1 MADSTNLIS
10 VADTTLIELNPSNNN
25 GGMTF
30 FNCGTTQNY
39 TRNRGLLKF
48 DVAGSI
54 PHNSQ
59 ITSAYLVLS
68 VIHSSSGGL
77 AIPYFDLHRVLR
89 DWGEGTNTYST
100 LTGMGQGTPATAGE
114 ATWDYRFA
122 LTTNSWGTPGGAASV
137 DYSPVITASQ
147 IIYTEA
153 QSPYFFSNSPPDAP
167 QLASDVQLWLDH
179 PETNFGWILICDD
192 ESVAFTAHR
201 ISSREGDPFLAPT
214 LVVEYTPPPQIDGV
228 DQTGNEFNLRFTAQ
242 AGHSYTIEFTDAL
255 PAANAWQTLT
265 NIPAASTNTNLVISD
280 AITNRQR
287 YYRLGR
293 Q

>member
-1 MADSTNLIS
+1 MADSISLIS
-10 VADTTLIELNPSNNN
+10 VADTTLIELNPDNNN

-48 DVAGSI
+48 NVAGSI
-54 PHNSQ
+54 PGHSQ
-59 ITSAYLVLS
+59 ITSAYLTLS

-77 AIPYFDLHRVLR
+77 AIPYFDLHRVLK

-100 LTGMGQGTPATAGE
+100 STGLGQGTPATVGE
-114 ATWDYRFA
+114 ATWNDRFA
-122 LTTNSWGTPGGAASV
+122 LTTNHWNAPGGAAAM

-147 IIYTEA
+147 IIYTEVE
-153 QSPYFFSNSPPDAP
+153 SPYFFSNSPPDAP
-167 QLASDVQLWLDH
+167 QLVGDVQSWLDH

-201 ISSREGDPFLAPT
+201 ISSREGDPFMAPT
-214 LVVEYTPPPQIDGV
+214 LVIEYTPPPRIDGV
-228 DQTGNEFNLRFTAQ
+228 DQTGNEFNLHFTAQ
-242 AGHSYTIEFTDAL
+242 AGRSYTVEFTDAL
-255 PAANAWQTLT
+255 SLTNAWQTLT
-265 NIPAASTNTNLVISD
+265 NIPPPSADTNLVVSD
-280 AITNRQR
+280 VITNRQR
-287 YYRLGR
+287 FYRLGR